1 MKLRDYLKFD
11 EYNKAYFKVKITPK
25 QPKNEF
31 FSVMNDGTLKLRIK
45 AVPEKWK
52 ANKEVISYFSDE
64 LNINKKDIEIISWT
78 TDSVKIIRI
87 CKN

>member
-1 MKLRDYLKFD
+1 MNLLDYLKFD
-11 EYNKAYFKVKITPK
+11 EYNKAYFKVKITTK
-25 QPKNEF
+25 RAKNEF
-31 FSVMNDGTLKLRIK
+31 FAVLEDGTLKIRIK

-64 LNINKKDIEIISWT
+64 LNINKKYIEIISGT

-87 CKN
+87 SKN

>member
-1 MKLRDYLKFD
+1 MKLQDYLKFD
-11 EYNKAYFKVKITPK
+11 EYNKSYFKVKITPK
-25 QPKNEF
+25 QAKNEF
-31 FSVMNDGTLKLRIK
+31 FAVLEDGTLKVRIK

-64 LNINKKDIEIISWT
+64 LNINKKNIEIISGT

-87 CKN
+87 SQN

>member
-1 MKLRDYLKFD
+1 MNLADYLKFD

-31 FSVMNDGTLKLRIK
+31 FSVMDDGTLKLRIK
-45 AVPEKWK
+45 AIPEKWK
-52 ANKEVISYFSDE
+52 ANKEVISYFSEE
-64 LNINKKDIEIISWT
+64 LNINKKYIEIISGT

-87 CKN
+87 SQN